1 MDVCSIE
8 DFQNAF
14 YSLDEEIESEIRTGN
29 EDVMNMTPLIVK
41 AIGGFA
47 LLYHELRTSKV
58 TADVDD
64 MVTLPECYKQMIKKV
79 GKKLDMP
86 EDWLNDHSSA
96 GFVMVTAK
104 WERVLWDLKHIEL
117 YVLDV
122 QGLMTDKC
130 GWAEKNLSGSIMT
143 DRDDTKDL
151 NDFLGILWRLGIKYD
166 TIDELSEK
174 LREFNFDLNEYPN
187 VKKYIENDL
196 NDDGIVWPDGHI

>member
-79 GKKLDMP
+79 GK
-86 EDWLNDHSSA
+86 
-96 GFVMVTAK
+96 
-104 WERVLWDLKHIEL
+104 
-117 YVLDV
+117 
-122 QGLMTDKC
+122 
-130 GWAEKNLSGSIMT
+130 NLICRKTG
-143 DRDDTKDL
+143 
-151 NDFLGILWRLGIKYD
+151 
-166 TIDELSEK
+166 
-174 LREFNFDLNEYPN
+174 
-187 VKKYIENDL
+187 
-196 NDDGIVWPDGHI
+196 